1 MSDNIRIYTY
11 KQKEAYY
18 AYLNKRSEIIA
29 VEQESVNLLNRY
41 YELLRLPMKIYMSA
55 INKDLVDNQILD
67 LKIPKSMSPLLG
79 RTINADATVCY
90 DIKFVTPIRS
100 AIEDIRHY
108 LGSDIDDCIRVKR
121 VKSGRRMFVLQLK
134 NVDDQAVIDDVFDA
148 LYYASSQAI
157 THRMNN
163 RG

>member
-1 MSDNIRIYTY
+1 MSDNIRMYTY

-18 AYLNKRSEIIA
+18 DYLSKRSEIIA

-41 YELLRLPMKIYMSA
+41 YELLKLPMKIYMSA

-67 LKIPKSMSPLLG
+67 LKISKSMSPLLG
-79 RTINADATVCY
+79 REINADATVCY
-90 DIKFVTPIRS
+90 DLKFVTPIRS

-108 LGSDIDDCIRVKR
+108 LGSDIDDCILVKR
-121 VKSGRRMFVLQLK
+121 VKNGRRMFVLQLK

-148 LYYASSQAI
+148 IYYASGNAI
-157 THRMNN
+157 AHRMNN